1 MLWMGNT
8 FALHL
13 CHKINQIYTSL
24 SKTYPWDSLLLG
36 EIKTKLTKKKRAKFY
51 LKKKK
56 VRKIRCVFST
66 KISTATI
73 CVVFLS
79 FTNMVTGGIRSLHS
93 SGFNCRKGGETK
105 HTFGIFSPQVCI
117 CVICSDRTATFAVT
131 RHTWHRA
138 MPMCTLF
145 SLDWRWELPQ

>member
-1 MLWMGNT
+1 M
-8 FALHL
+8 
-13 CHKINQIYTSL
+13 
-24 SKTYPWDSLLLG
+24 
-36 EIKTKLTKKKRAKFY
+36 
-51 LKKKK
+51 
-56 VRKIRCVFST
+56 FST

-105 HTFGIFSPQVCI
+105 HIFGIFSPQVCI
-117 CVICSDRTATFAVT
+117 CVICSDRTATFALT

-145 SLDWRWELPQ
+145 SLHWSWELPQQAPGNLIRASENAASLETKSCSRTARTQSQFRRNLMAMAVHESPTTSKGIPTLQAFDWR